1 MKNTLVIDLD
11 RCSGC
16 DSCVAACKMENQMN
30 LGVVRNHVSAVGPVG
45 TFPDIE
51 MYWLPM
57 QCQQCENPGCIEVC
71 PTGASYRDEE
81 TGIVLVNAEDC
92 IGCESCLTGCPYG
105 VRQLNPKTNTIEK
118 CTLCFQRKNDENWVP
133 ACVHNCCCGARTFGD
148 LDDPNSEAAKVV
160 AAAGENAH
168 YLFDPADLHPTT
180 VYILSEKTAKWQEE
194 PVEVT
199 RYEKK
204 SPVCVRGALAPAR
217 RCAPRFSV
225 APTVAPS
232 LLAVG
237 RSCGFA
243 VRTRR
248 TGAAALVRRFFE
260 VAVPVLRSA
269 LALRGLCPTRTGESE
284 RRGDT
289 W

>member
-1 MKNTLVIDLD
+1 MTQYAFHFNSDVCT
-11 RCSGC
+11 GC
-16 DSCVAACKMENQMN
+16 KTCQVACKETYKLPVNNLYRKVYNYQGGSWKPTEAGHYVPEGVFGYFVSLACNHCTNPACVAN
-30 LGVVRNHVSAVGPVG
+30 
-45 TFPDIE
+45 
-51 MYWLPM
+51 
-57 QCQQCENPGCIEVC
+57 C
-71 PTGASYRDEE
+71 PTGAMQKDEE

-204 SPVCVRGALAPAR
+204 
-217 RCAPRFSV
+217 
-225 APTVAPS
+225 
-232 LLAVG
+232 
-237 RSCGFA
+237 
-243 VRTRR
+243 
-248 TGAAALVRRFFE
+248 
-260 VAVPVLRSA
+260 
-269 LALRGLCPTRTGESE
+269 
-284 RRGDT
+284 
-289 W
+289 

>member
-1 MKNTLVIDLD
+1 MTQYAFHFNSDVCT
-11 RCSGC
+11 GC
-16 DSCVAACKMENQMN
+16 KTCQVACKETYKLPVNNLYRKVYNYQGGSWKPTEAGHYVPEGVFGYFVSLACNHCTNPACVAN
-30 LGVVRNHVSAVGPVG
+30 
-45 TFPDIE
+45 
-51 MYWLPM
+51 
-57 QCQQCENPGCIEVC
+57 C
-71 PTGASYRDEE
+71 PTGAMQKDEE

-105 VRQLNPKTNTIEK
+105 VRQMNPKTNTIEK

-204 SPVCVRGALAPAR
+204 
-217 RCAPRFSV
+217 
-225 APTVAPS
+225 
-232 LLAVG
+232 
-237 RSCGFA
+237 
-243 VRTRR
+243 
-248 TGAAALVRRFFE
+248 
-260 VAVPVLRSA
+260 
-269 LALRGLCPTRTGESE
+269 
-284 RRGDT
+284 
-289 W
+289 

>member
-1 MKNTLVIDLD
+1 MVQYAFHLNGGICT
-11 RCSGC
+11 GC
-16 DSCVAACKMENQMN
+16 KTCQVACKETYKLPVNNLYRKVYNYQGGSWKPTEAGHYVPEGVFGYFVSLACNHCTNPACVAN
-30 LGVVRNHVSAVGPVG
+30 
-45 TFPDIE
+45 
-51 MYWLPM
+51 
-57 QCQQCENPGCIEVC
+57 C
-71 PTGASYRDEE
+71 PTGAMQKDEE

-204 SPVCVRGALAPAR
+204 
-217 RCAPRFSV
+217 
-225 APTVAPS
+225 
-232 LLAVG
+232 
-237 RSCGFA
+237 
-243 VRTRR
+243 
-248 TGAAALVRRFFE
+248 
-260 VAVPVLRSA
+260 
-269 LALRGLCPTRTGESE
+269 
-284 RRGDT
+284 
-289 W
+289 

>member
-105 VRQLNPKTNTIEK
+105 VRQMNPKTNTIEK

-180 VYILSEKTAKWQEE
+180 AYILSEKTAKWQEE

-204 SPVCVRGALAPAR
+204 
-217 RCAPRFSV
+217 
-225 APTVAPS
+225 
-232 LLAVG
+232 
-237 RSCGFA
+237 
-243 VRTRR
+243 
-248 TGAAALVRRFFE
+248 
-260 VAVPVLRSA
+260 
-269 LALRGLCPTRTGESE
+269 
-284 RRGDT
+284 
-289 W
+289 